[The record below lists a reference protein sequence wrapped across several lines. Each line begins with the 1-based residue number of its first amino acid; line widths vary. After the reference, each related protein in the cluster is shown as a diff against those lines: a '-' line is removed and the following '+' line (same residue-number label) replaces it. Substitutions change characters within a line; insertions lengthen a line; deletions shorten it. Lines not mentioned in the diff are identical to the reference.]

1 MHNRNKELVTFMD
14 ENKLSPQD
22 VADMTG
28 VNVNTV
34 YMWRANNGTRV
45 IPAAK
50 FELLVLKTAAQKTA

>member
-1 MHNRNKELVTFMD
+1 MHNRNKMLVDFME
-14 ENKLSPQD
+14 ENNLSPQD

-34 YMWRANNGTRV
+34 YMWRASNAARV

-50 FELLVLKTAAQKTA
+50 FELLTLKTAAKKAS

>member
-1 MHNRNKELVTFMD
+1 MHKRNQELITFME
-14 ENKLSPQD
+14 ENDLTPQD

-34 YMWRANNGTRV
+34 YMWRASNGARV

-50 FELLVLKTAAQKTA
+50 FELLTLKTAAKKTE